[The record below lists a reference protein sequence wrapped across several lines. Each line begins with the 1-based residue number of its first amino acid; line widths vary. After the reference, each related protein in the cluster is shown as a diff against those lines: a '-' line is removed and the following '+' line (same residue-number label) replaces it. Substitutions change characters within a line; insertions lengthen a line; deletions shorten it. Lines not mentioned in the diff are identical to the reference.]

1 MNTLKMGHKLGLGF
15 GLVLLL
21 TIFVAITSYNGFFGL
36 AFRMDINKDLNLI
49 NEKLSDVIQSEK
61 NFIIRKETKYIEQ
74 NIESVESIKKQAL
87 SDRDKFNDAAE
98 KAQMDE
104 IVTNM
109 NAYGKEFAD
118 VKEINKKID
127 AAITTIRE
135 ITQTLNNEVIALQ
148 TDQVKKLKEL
158 IAKLAEQ
165 TASDKTAM
173 DEKTANLEIRVN
185 KVAKIADIRIQFN
198 DARIAEKELILTH
211 GKDEKQFKRNQDGM
225 MTALKIAKELQPTFT
240 AQLNMDQIKNIIKA
254 VETYQ
259 TEMNLILEAFKEQAK
274 ADQEMVSARRKA
286 NATISKTVQEQLKL
300 ADTLSV
306 SSMRLIAG
314 SSLIAVLFGILIAWL
329 ITRAI
334 RKPLGGEPQAMADVV
349 QAVSLGDLSLN
360 IQVEAGD
367 QTSLNAA
374 MARMVQALRGVGTT
388 MERLSMGDLNQEIL
402 ERSEKDTMLIA
413 LKGLIKAER
422 NVAATIERLAEG
434 DLNQM
439 VQERSDKDTML
450 IALKRLI
457 KAEQGVV
464 TTMERLALG
473 DLNQEIQERS
483 DKDTMLIALKRLI
496 KADQGVSTTMGRLAL
511 GDLNQ
516 EIQERS
522 EKDTLLIALKGLIK
536 AERNVAATIERL
548 AQGDLNQEIEERS
561 DKDTMLITLKRL
573 IMTERNVATIMERLA
588 LGDLNQEVVERS
600 DKDTMLIALKRLI
613 KAEQG
618 VSSTMGRLALGD
630 LKQDVLERS
639 ANDTLLISLKQLIQ
653 AERNVAEIA
662 GKLAEGDL
670 RMEVKT
676 RSPEDALMTSL
687 ATMIQRVSQVV
698 AEIQAG
704 STNVAAGS
712 EEMSATSN
720 QMAQGA
726 SEQAASVEESTA
738 AMEEMAANIA
748 QNADNAKQTEAIA
761 LRAAKDAKES
771 GVAVTGTVNAMKEI
785 AGKISIIE
793 EIARQ
798 TDLLALNAAIEAARA
813 GDQGRGFAVVASEVR
828 KLAERSQAAAAEIND
843 MSTKST
849 AVAERAGELLTKL
862 VPDIQKTAELVQEIA
877 ASSREQ
883 SSGAEQV
890 NLALQQLDLVIQQNA
905 AASEQLAST
914 SEELSAQ
921 AEVLQEVI
929 TFFKIHSTKTGEN
942 THPQRN
948 PKTRM
953 AAPHKTTGSAAS
965 SRTQSKR
972 DQLMIAHRSQA
983 KKTATPSMDHHGM
996 VLNMDQY
1003 PVVDDQGFEKF

>member
-1 MNTLKMGHKLGLGF
+1 MNNLKMGHKLGLGF

-21 TIFVAITSYNGFFGL
+21 TLFVALTSYNGFTGL
-36 AFRMDINKDLNLI
+36 AHRMDINKDMSQI
-49 NEKLSDVIQSEK
+49 SDKLTDVIQAEK
-61 NFIIRKETKYIEQ
+61 NFIIRKDMKYTEQ
-74 NIESVESIKKQAL
+74 NHEAVEAIKKQAL
-87 SDRDKFNDAAE
+87 SDRDQFHDPAE

-104 IVTNM
+104 IVADMT
-109 NAYGKEFAD
+109 AYSKEFTD

-127 AAITTIRE
+127 AAVTRIRE
-135 ITQTLNNEVIALQ
+135 IAQILNNEVITLQ
-148 TDQVKKLKEL
+148 TDQEKKFKEQ
-158 IAKLAEQ
+158 IAQLADQ
-165 TASDKTAM
+165 ATSDKAAFA
-173 DEKTANLEIRVN
+173 EKTANLESRAS
-185 KVAKIADIRIQFN
+185 KVAKSAQIRINFK

-211 GKDEKQFKRNQDGM
+211 GKDEKQLKRNQDGM
-225 MTALKIAKELQPTFT
+225 IAALKIAQEMLPTFK
-240 AQLNMDQIKNIIKA
+240 AQANIDQTNKVINNI
-254 VETYQ
+254 ESYQ
-259 TEMNLILEAFKEQAK
+259 KEMNFILEAFKEQAK
-274 ADQEMVSARRKA
+274 ADQDMVTARRKA
-286 NATISKTVQEQLKL
+286 DAAISKTIEDQQKL
-300 ADTLSV
+300 AEALSA
-306 SSMRLIAG
+306 STIRLIAG
-314 SSLIAVLFGILIAWL
+314 SSTGAVLIGLLIAWL

-349 QAVSLGDLSLN
+349 QAVSMGDLSLD

-374 MARMVQALRGVGTT
+374 MARMVHALRGVG
-388 MERLSMGDLNQEIL
+388 
-402 ERSEKDTMLIA
+402 
-413 LKGLIKAER
+413 
-422 NVAATIERLAEG
+422 
-434 DLNQM
+434 
-439 VQERSDKDTML
+439 
-450 IALKRLI
+450 
-457 KAEQGVV
+457 

-483 DKDTMLIALKRLI
+483 EKDTMLNALK
-496 KADQGVSTTMGRLAL
+496 S
-511 GDLNQ
+511 
-516 EIQERS
+516 
-522 EKDTLLIALKGLIK
+522 LIK

-548 AQGDLNQEIEERS
+548 AQGDLNQQV
-561 DKDTMLITLKRL
+561 L
-573 IMTERNVATIMERLA
+573 
-588 LGDLNQEVVERS
+588 ERS
-600 DKDTMLIALKRLI
+600 DKDTMLIALKQLI

-618 VSSTMGRLALGD
+618 VVTTMQRLAQGD
-630 LKQDVLERS
+630 LKQEVSERS
-639 ANDTLLISLKQLIQ
+639 ASDTLLISLKQLIQ

-662 GKLAEGDL
+662 SKLAEGDL
-670 RMEVKT
+670 RVEVKT

-687 ATMIQRVSQVV
+687 GSMIQRVSQVV

-738 AMEEMAANIA
+738 AMEEMAASIS

-771 GVAVTGTVNAMKEI
+771 GIAVTGTVNAMKEI

-883 SSGAEQV
+883 SSGADQV
-890 NLALQQLDLVIQQNA
+890 NQALQQLDQVVQQNA

-929 TFFKIHSTKTGEN
+929 TFFKINATTTVEGSHS
-942 THPQRN
+942 PRN
-948 PKTRM
+948 QKTRM
-953 AAPHKTTGSAAS
+953 AASHGSVGS
-965 SRTQSKR
+965 GKSLRTQNKR
-972 DQLMIAHRSQA
+972 GQLMIGHKTQSQKSGLHA
-983 KKTATPSMDHHGM
+983 AEHQGTI
-996 VLNMDQY
+996 LNMELH
-1003 PVVDDQGFEKF
+1003 PVDDDQGFEKF